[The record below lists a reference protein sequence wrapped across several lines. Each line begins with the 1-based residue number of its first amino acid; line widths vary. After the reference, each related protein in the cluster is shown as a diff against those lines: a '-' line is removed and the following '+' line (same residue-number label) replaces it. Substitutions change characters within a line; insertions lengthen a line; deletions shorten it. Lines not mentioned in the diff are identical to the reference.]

1 MKPMDCLK
9 RLKTLLKLEMNP
21 VAMYISDENHG
32 LKRLD
37 DSVPATCSLWSIA
50 CKREEGFYTL
60 KEDHNC
66 SIGRVT
72 HGYDTA
78 YDVREN
84 DDVRLLVSMGWIS
97 IEDIER
103 LPRLPSKKVI
113 AYSSSDEREA
123 DIVVIICNAEQAML
137 IMDSA
142 KKSGIPVNVRG
153 KPTCACIADAY
164 FNKGITI
171 GLGCTVSRIR
181 TPYDSSSLFVAMY
194 GKHLSRLLDNLEY
207 VARINDE
214 LHCSKDLL
222 LRV

>member
-1 MKPMDCLK
+1 MKPMDLLK
-9 RLKTLLKLEMNP
+9 RMKSLLRLEMDP
-21 VAMYISDENHG
+21 VAVYMSDEDHG

-37 DSVPATCSLWSIA
+37 VTVPATCSLWNIA
-50 CKREEGFYTL
+50 CKRGEGFYTL
-60 KEDHNC
+60 REDHNC

-72 HGYDTA
+72 HGYDTVH
-78 YDVREN
+78 DVREN
-84 DDVRLLVSMGWIS
+84 DDVRLLASMGWIS

-103 LPRLPSKKVI
+103 LPRLPSKRVI

-137 IMDSA
+137 IIDA
-142 KKSGIPVNVRG
+142 AEKSGIPVNVRG

-164 FNKGITI
+164 SNKGITI

-181 TPYDSSSLFVAMY
+181 TPYDSSSLLVAVY

-207 VARINDE
+207 VARIDDA